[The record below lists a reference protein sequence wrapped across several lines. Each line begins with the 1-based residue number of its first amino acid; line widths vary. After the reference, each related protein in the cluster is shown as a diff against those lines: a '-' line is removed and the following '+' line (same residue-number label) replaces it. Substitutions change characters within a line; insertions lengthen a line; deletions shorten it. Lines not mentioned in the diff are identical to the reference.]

1 MMRWLRAHI
10 RLVLALLVVAAIVLA
25 AVWPES
31 VVVSVARA
39 ERGSL
44 LVSLTEEGETRVRER
59 FVVSA
64 PVAGRLQRIELEPG
78 EAVVAGET
86 VVARLEPAASP
97 LLDPRT
103 RRELSVATAAA
114 RAAVGQARAEREQQA
129 TRVERARVT
138 LERDRELAR
147 AGAIT
152 RDQIEA
158 SEAALATAR
167 EALRAAEFTVQRAQ
181 SELDLAEARL
191 GTPGG
196 SGRLLSVLAPTSG
209 VVLRRL
215 HESEALVPA
224 GEPLLEL
231 GDPARTEIVADL
243 LSSDAVRV
251 AAGAPVVIERW
262 GGDRPLE
269 GRVRRVEPS
278 GFTKVSALG
287 VEEQR
292 VNVIIDWSSAAAPP
306 PALGDGYRV
315 DVAIELWRGDDVL
328 SLPAGALF
336 RRGDDWAAFR
346 VDGDRARLTPVAVG
360 HRTAKQVEVES
371 GLSAGDRVILY
382 PPDTLSDG
390 SRVEV
395 R

>member
-1 MMRWLRAHI
+1 MRWLRAHI

-167 EALRAAEFTVQRAQ
+167 EALRAAEFSVQRAQ

-262 GGDRPLE
+262 GGDRPLDA
-269 GRVRRVEPS
+269 RVRRVEPS

-315 DVAIELWRGDDVL
+315 EVAIELWRGDDVL

-346 VDGDRARLTPVAVG
+346 VDSGRARLTPVTVG
-360 HRTAKQVEVES
+360 HRTARQVEIES
-371 GLSAGDRVILY
+371 GLTAGDRVILY